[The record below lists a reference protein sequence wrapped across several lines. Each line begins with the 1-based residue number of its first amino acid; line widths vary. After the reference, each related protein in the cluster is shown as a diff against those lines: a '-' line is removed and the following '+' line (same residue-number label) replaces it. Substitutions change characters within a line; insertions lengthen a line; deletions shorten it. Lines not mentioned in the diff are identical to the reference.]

1 VHRLVALGALTT
13 HLVFVGFTVLGGFL
27 ACLVPWL
34 VVPHVGA
41 ALWGGRMAATRAAC
55 PLSRME
61 DWGRTGSG
69 RPTLNDRGFVAHYF
83 EGRFYPAGWAR
94 RVEFLVGGVVVGSWL
109 TFATR

>member
-1 VHRLVALGALTT
+1 MHRLVALGALIT
-13 HLVFVGFTVLGGFL
+13 HLAFVGFMVLGGFL
-27 ACLVPWL
+27 ACLVPWV

-61 DWGRTGSG
+61 DWGRAGSG
-69 RPTLNDRGFVAHYF
+69 RPTMDARGFVAHYF
-83 EGRFYPAGWAR
+83 EGRFYPARWAR
-94 RVEFLVGGVVVGSWL
+94 RVEFLVGGVVIGSWL